1 MAYKVEIYQTAQ
13 KQLLSSPKEIQK
25 RIALVID
32 NLAVTPRPVGCKKLQ
47 ETGLWHIRVDKYKV
61 VYTIEDDSKVIK
73 VVKVATR
80 CENNNKT

>member
-1 MAYKVEIYQTAQ
+1 MADKVEIHHTAQ

-32 NLAVTPRPVGCKKLQ
+32 NLAVTPRTVGCKKLRDMD
-47 ETGLWHIRVDKYKV
+47 LWRVRVGKYRV
-61 VYTIEDDSKVIK
+61 VYTIEDNIKLVK

-80 CENNNKT
+80 R